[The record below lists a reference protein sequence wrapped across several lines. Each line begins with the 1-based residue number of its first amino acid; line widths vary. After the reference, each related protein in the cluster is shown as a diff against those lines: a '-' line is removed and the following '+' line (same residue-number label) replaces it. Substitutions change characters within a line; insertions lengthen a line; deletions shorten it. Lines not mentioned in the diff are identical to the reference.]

1 MQFKNRLRVSKERD
15 RGSHG
20 STASHRE
27 PTCASIRYYYN
38 YYYYYNVFFL
48 FCFFVLGEHVTGCRR
63 KLPKRTSDGRE
74 KEKTGEEATFCIL
87 WGGSWGA
94 SAFPRHGAAGA
105 PPHLLAGWGA
115 QAPPGR
121 WGNAVNPLSRWTHSG
136 SPVTGAGL

>member
-1 MQFKNRLRVSKERD
+1 MF
-15 RGSHG
+15 
-20 STASHRE
+20 
-27 PTCASIRYYYN
+27 
-38 YYYYYNVFFL
+38 FFL